1 MITVLL
7 VDDQPKVRQGLRMRL
22 ALEPDME
29 IVGEAKDGAEAV
41 ALAPRLHPDVVVM
54 DIEMPGM
61 NGIRATGELQTLSPQ
76 SAVVVLSIHDDPAN
90 RERARAAGAVAFVGK
105 HAGEEALL
113 TAIRQAVRRSGSA
126 PGSCF

>member
-1 MITVLL
+1 
-7 VDDQPKVRQGLRMRL
+7 MRL

-29 IVGEAKDGAEAV
+29 VVGEAKDGAEAV

-76 SAVVVLSIHDDPAN
+76 SAVVVLSIHDDPAT
-90 RERARAAGAVAFVGK
+90 REQARAAGAVAFVGK
-105 HAGEEALL
+105 HAGEETLL
-113 TAIRQAVRRSGSA
+113 SAIRQAVRHSGSA
-126 PGSCF
+126 PGACWC